1 MAFADPQTFDFDGD
15 SISLNRI
22 LDDGLKSVYQSAD
35 GKYVFTISH
44 QDSKGLIR
52 RMVRI
57 DHQFI
62 KADPLST
69 ENTLQTQSAYF
80 VLAEPS
86 NPGLADNEILL
97 FLWQGL
103 AAWATDANIA
113 KLTGSQH

>member
-1 MAFADPQTFDFDGD
+1 
-15 SISLNRI
+15 
-22 LDDGLKSVYQSAD
+22 
-35 GKYVFTISH
+35 
-44 QDSKGLIR
+44 
-52 RMVRI
+52 
-57 DHQFI
+57 
-62 KADPLST
+62 LST